1 MSFRKRNEE
10 PKTQVPKPNLGHFRG
25 FSVGG
30 NGNMGGVLRG
40 VLQEKELR
48 IRATG
53 PNCRLSE
60 TGLIRKMIPV
70 VFNVTKIGP
79 RSVALSGF
87 IKAGLVFRMSLVNI
101 SIVEEDNARIE

>member
-1 MSFRKRNEE
+1 
-10 PKTQVPKPNLGHFRG
+10 
-25 FSVGG
+25 
-30 NGNMGGVLRG
+30 
-40 VLQEKELR
+40 
-48 IRATG
+48 
-53 PNCRLSE
+53 
-60 TGLIRKMIPV
+60 MIPV